1 MTKARM
7 IISGKVQGVGFR
19 ATTRKIATE
28 LGLEGL
34 VRNLRNG
41 NVEVFCE
48 GSKEQIN
55 QLANRLRNLERTTLG
70 VRPRIDSMK
79 VAYEGDP
86 GYSETW
92 KPYSGF
98 NIDY

>member
-1 MTKARM
+1 M

-28 LGLEGL
+28 LGLKGL

-48 GSKEQIN
+48 GNKEKIN
-55 QLANRLRNLERTTLG
+55 ELATRLRNLERTSLG
-70 VRPRIDSMK
+70 VRPSVDSMN
-79 VAYEGDP
+79 VAYEGEP
-86 GYSETW
+86 GYSEAW